1 VFLGSNVR
9 AVGIVG
15 AAGVVQSIV
24 GGSRWSRARPIGGM
38 GEVEQ
43 WEAARWN
50 MNAEEAC
57 KEDESAND
65 ATCYGCSVGLGFCS
79 CGCDEGR
86 ETGSQVIVTLTH
98 TIWTN

>member
-1 VFLGSNVR
+1 MFLGSNVR

-57 KEDESAND
+57 KEDESAED
-65 ATCYGCSVGLGFCS
+65 ATCYGCSVGLGF
-79 CGCDEGR
+79 
-86 ETGSQVIVTLTH
+86 
-98 TIWTN
+98 